1 MIGQSFWSI
10 LSLSTITLREKCE
23 NYFSSSRGLPSS
35 IWQTLVERRPCPQK
49 PTFFTFLFAAFML
62 NIAPGPDMLYV
73 IGRSVGQGRRAG
85 IVSSLGVFVGCWV
98 HILAAA
104 FGIAALLRS
113 SPVAFNVV
121 RYAGAAYLIY
131 LGIRM
136 VAKRTDLSSQQ
147 LKPENLGSIFRQGAI
162 TNVLNPKVAI
172 FFLAFLPQFIDA
184 SRGSVVLQILLLG
197 LIFNVGGTL
206 VNLGGGI
213 RRRHAGRA
221 AAPKPAHGPA
231 AAVVHRVCVYR
242 SGSAAGVAEKI
253 VSK

>member
-1 MIGQSFWSI
+1 MP
-10 LSLSTITLREKCE
+10 EKAA
-23 NYFSSSRGLPSS
+23 
-35 IWQTLVERRPCPQK
+35 
-49 PTFFTFLFAAFML
+49 FFTFLFAALML

-85 IVSSLGVFVGCWV
+85 VVSALGVFVGCWV

-113 SPVAFNVV
+113 SPLAFNLV

-136 VAKRTDLSSQQ
+136 VVKRTNLASQQ
-147 LKPENLGSIFRQGAI
+147 LEPEKLGSIFRQGAI
-162 TNVLNPKVAI
+162 TNMLNPKVAI

-184 SRGSVVLQILLLG
+184 RRGNVVLEILFLG

-206 VNLGGGI
+206 VNLAVAYAGGTLGELL
-213 RRRHAGRA
+213 RRNERWAQLQQWFTGLVFVGLGLRLA
-221 AAPKPAHGPA
+221 WQ
-231 AAVVHRVCVYR
+231 RR
-242 SGSAAGVAEKI
+242 
-253 VSK
+253 

>member
-1 MIGQSFWSI
+1 MP
-10 LSLSTITLREKCE
+10 EKTA
-23 NYFSSSRGLPSS
+23 F
-35 IWQTLVERRPCPQK
+35 V
-49 PTFFTFLFAAFML
+49 TFIVAALML

-73 IGRSVGQGRRAG
+73 IGRSVGQGRKAG

-113 SPVAFNVV
+113 SPLAFNPV

-131 LGIRM
+131 LGGRM
-136 VAKRTDLSSQQ
+136 LLQKADLVSQR
-147 LKPENLGSIFRQGAI
+147 LKHESLVSIFRQGVI

-184 SRGSVVLQILLLG
+184 RRGSVVLQILFLG

-206 VNLGGGI
+206 VNLGVAFAGGTLGELL
-213 RRRHAGRA
+213 RRNQRIARMQRWFTGLVFIGLGLKLAWQR
-221 AAPKPAHGPA
+221 
-231 AAVVHRVCVYR
+231 R
-242 SGSAAGVAEKI
+242 
-253 VSK
+253 

>member
-1 MIGQSFWSI
+1 MP
-10 LSLSTITLREKCE
+10 EKAA
-23 NYFSSSRGLPSS
+23 FL
-35 IWQTLVERRPCPQK
+35 
-49 PTFFTFLFAAFML
+49 TFLVAALAL
-62 NIAPGPDMLYV
+62 NLAPGPDMLYV

-113 SPVAFNVV
+113 SPVAFNAV

-136 VAKRTDLSSQQ
+136 LAQKTNLASQQ
-147 LKPENLGSIFRQGAI
+147 VKTESLGAIFRQGVI

-184 SRGSVVLQILLLG
+184 HRGSVALQIVLLG

-206 VNLGGGI
+206 VNLAVAYAGGTLGELL
-213 RRRHAGRA
+213 RRNQAIARLQRQFTGLIFVGLGLRLAWQR
-221 AAPKPAHGPA
+221 
-231 AAVVHRVCVYR
+231 R
-242 SGSAAGVAEKI
+242 
-253 VSK
+253 

>member
-1 MIGQSFWSI
+1 MPEQSAF
-10 LSLSTITLREKCE
+10 L
-23 NYFSSSRGLPSS
+23 
-35 IWQTLVERRPCPQK
+35 
-49 PTFFTFLFAAFML
+49 TFLLAAFML

-73 IGRSVGQGRRAG
+73 IGRSVGQGRKAG

-113 SPVAFNVV
+113 SPMAFNLV
-121 RYAGAAYLIY
+121 RYAGAAYMVY

-136 VAKRTDLSSQQ
+136 VIQKTDLSSQQ
-147 LKPENLGSIFRQGAI
+147 LKRESLASIFRQGAI

-184 SRGSVVLQILLLG
+184 RRGSVVLQILVLG

-206 VNLGGGI
+206 VNLAVAYAGGTLGDLL
-213 RRRHAGRA
+213 RRNQHVA
-221 AAPKPAHGPA
+221 
-231 AAVVHRVCVYR
+231 RVQR
-242 SGSAAGVAEKI
+242 WFTGLIFIGLGLRLAWQRR
-253 VSK
+253 

>member
-1 MIGQSFWSI
+1 MPA
-10 LSLSTITLREKCE
+10 KAD
-23 NYFSSSRGLPSS
+23 
-35 IWQTLVERRPCPQK
+35 
-49 PTFFTFLFAAFML
+49 FFAFLFAAFML

-113 SPVAFNVV
+113 SPAAFNVV

-136 VAKRTDLSSQQ
+136 VAKKSDLSSQQ
-147 LKPENLGSIFRQGAI
+147 LEPERLPSIFRQGAI

-184 SRGSVVLQILLLG
+184 RRGSVVLQILLLG

-206 VNLGGGI
+206 VNLAVAYAGGTLGEML
-213 RRRHAGRA
+213 RRNQHLARLQQWFTGLVFIGLGLRLAWQR
-221 AAPKPAHGPA
+221 
-231 AAVVHRVCVYR
+231 R
-242 SGSAAGVAEKI
+242 
-253 VSK
+253 

>member
-1 MIGQSFWSI
+1 VP
-10 LSLSTITLREKCE
+10 EKAA
-23 NYFSSSRGLPSS
+23 
-35 IWQTLVERRPCPQK
+35 
-49 PTFFTFLFAAFML
+49 FFTFLFAALML

-85 IVSSLGVFVGCWV
+85 VVSALGVFVGCWV

-113 SPVAFNVV
+113 SPLAFNLV

-136 VAKRTDLSSQQ
+136 VVKRTDLSSQQ
-147 LKPENLGSIFRQGAI
+147 LEPEKLGSIFRQGAI
-162 TNVLNPKVAI
+162 TNMLNPKVAI

-184 SRGSVVLQILLLG
+184 RRGSVILEILFLG

-206 VNLGGGI
+206 VNLAVAYAGGTLGELL
-213 RRRHAGRA
+213 RRNQRWARLQQWFTGLVFVGLGLRLA
-221 AAPKPAHGPA
+221 WQ
-231 AAVVHRVCVYR
+231 RR
-242 SGSAAGVAEKI
+242 
-253 VSK
+253 